1 VFSGWKT
8 TDVTVVNGAFAMP
21 YKNVTFSGYWVPGTT
36 VPNTGGD
43 SMVLIPAVL
52 LLSGIALMAVMLGRK
67 TKKSEK

>member
-1 VFSGWKT
+1 
-8 TDVTVVNGAFAMP
+8 MP